1 LTAINRCGMNR
12 RQCDA
17 PDRHWVVD
25 KMPSN
30 LARVDLIHA
39 VLPRA
44 RIVHARRDKFVGSSR
59 MTSSSAF
66 CGVDNREHASR

>member
-1 LTAINRCGMNR
+1 MNR
-12 RQCDA
+12 RQCGA
-17 PDRHWVVD
+17 PDWDWVVD

-30 LARVDLIHA
+30 LARVGLIHP
-39 VLPRA
+39 VRSRA

-66 CGVDNREHASR
+66 CGVHNREHASR